1 MTHRKFDKS
10 VRVRFVLN
18 GVPQE
23 TNLPCEERPEGL
35 NNEGLYTFVKEGL
48 EYALKLNHNEDTLS
62 DIQVLGSND

>member
-23 TNLPCEERPEGL
+23 TNLPCVVRPEVL

-62 DIQVLGSND
+62 DIQVLGFND

>member
-35 NNEGLYTFVKEGL
+35 HYEELCDFAKDGLWS
-48 EYALKLNHNEDTLS
+48 ALKLNRNEDTLS
-62 DIQVLGSND
+62 DIQVLGFND